1 MESVRTRARRDP
13 VQRVHERACHVST
26 ISLSRGDAP
35 DGRARRRVGLGARR
49 SGYSSSTPRATPAGR
64 GPTWAGRR
72 IRLKKF
78 EDSRPPSLKRIN
90 RRGRGPARSPTG
102 RIFAP
107 IEIRFFVL
115 KVKEHTRRAP
125 PRPGSGRV
133 RRAAAV
139 RAGGPILSTL
149 LSRCRSSRRGRSS
162 HLLHLHLGETF
173 LLPHVLLKGASV
185 LRCYTVV
192 TQVSTQDATWRR
204 SRR

>member
-1 MESVRTRARRDP
+1 MSRPFPSRGATRRTGGRDAGSGSALAAAATAPRHPARRP
-13 VQRVHERACHVST
+13 
-26 ISLSRGDAP
+26 RGGAP
-35 DGRARRRVGLGARR
+35 
-49 SGYSSSTPRATPAGR
+49 
-64 GPTWAGRR
+64 WAGRR

-115 KVKEHTRRAP
+115 KVKEHTSHDAR

-173 LLPHVLLKGASV
+173 LLPHVLLKGASTQV
-185 LRCYTVV
+185 LHSCYSGFYSRCYL
-192 TQVSTQDATWRR
+192 A
-204 SRR
+204 